1 MLGLQLQG
9 LIQTFHAE
17 DVLDIIVVAFML
29 YWAYVAIRNTRAI
42 ALVKGLI
49 ILGIIDIVSHE
60 LNLHV
65 VSWILQQ
72 GMTMIMVALPI
83 VFQPELRRW
92 LEQIGRGSFFS
103 SNSEAPEKDIDA
115 MIAEVMAASKVM
127 ARAHIGALIVF
138 ERDVRLGDIIDT
150 GIQIDGIVSREL
162 LNNIFIPNTPLHD
175 GAVVIRKSRIMAAG
189 CLLPLTQNRSLST
202 ELGTRHRAAIGLS
215 EQADAVVLVVSEE
228 TGKISYTYGGH
239 IYRELPEQQ
248 MRDSLRAF
256 LLQPKSMW
264 AGFWKIGGRR

>member
-1 MLGLQLQG
+1 
-9 LIQTFHAE
+9 
-17 DVLDIIVVAFML
+17 
-29 YWAYVAIRNTRAI
+29 
-42 ALVKGLI
+42 
-49 ILGIIDIVSHE
+49 
-60 LNLHV
+60 
-65 VSWILQQ
+65 
-72 GMTMIMVALPI
+72 
-83 VFQPELRRW
+83 
-92 LEQIGRGSFFS
+92 
-103 SNSEAPEKDIDA
+103 
-115 MIAEVMAASKVM
+115 MAASKVM

-264 AGFWKIGGRR
+264 AGFGKSEVDDNGNAFNT